1 MVDNFFPLSFN
12 ELIFVENVSIWD
24 TLLISVN
31 NYKLT
36 KEIYPCG
43 SLRFLILSYWGQIL
57 LNMIYFIGI
66 FDTVCGVG
74 A

>member
-1 MVDNFFPLSFN
+1 MSM
-12 ELIFVENVSIWD
+12 WD
-24 TLLISVN
+24 TLLISIN

-36 KEIYPCG
+36 MEVNPCG
-43 SLRFLILSYWGQIL
+43 SLPFLILSYWGQIL